1 MHSYIHNYICNYCR
15 KKAYEIITCSCVL
28 SQAGLWPPKSL
39 TLKILR
45 CAVFDEGSTSVLSAL
60 RVAESSWTVS
70 LHGLKLNCNV
80 CPLLTTSPE
89 TVTSISDVSLILS
102 KLCSCRVCA
111 GNSDEKFLKLSY
123 LRKGDASGK
132 MINLYM

>member
-1 MHSYIHNYICNYCR
+1 MAPEESNSEDVTVCC
-15 KKAYEIITCSCVL
+15 L
-28 SQAGLWPPKSL
+28 
-39 TLKILR
+39 
-45 CAVFDEGSTSVLSAL
+45 DEGSTSVLYAL

-70 LHGLKLNCNV
+70 LRGLKLDRNAS
-80 CPLLTTSPE
+80 PLLTTSPE

-123 LRKGDASGK
+123 LRKGVFMDASGK
-132 MINLYM
+132 MIKYYIYR

>member
-1 MHSYIHNYICNYCR
+1 MAPEESNSEDVTVCC
-15 KKAYEIITCSCVL
+15 L
-28 SQAGLWPPKSL
+28 
-39 TLKILR
+39 
-45 CAVFDEGSTSVLSAL
+45 DEGSTSVLYAL

-70 LHGLKLNCNV
+70 LRGLKLDRNA

-123 LRKGDASGK
+123 LRKGVFILSLLRELLEITRILSVHPWDFRMK
-132 MINLYM
+132 